1 MPDSRVA
8 CLPYQYPV
16 VGAVARVDTH
26 TIAVPVRNLRADVCV
41 AIIDVRN
48 RLELACHVLP
58 TKTREEKVS
67 CFACLQMVLLSC
79 YCVLFAAVLC

>member
-16 VGAVARVDTH
+16 VGAVARIDSH

-58 TKTREEKVS
+58 SKTRDDKV
-67 CFACLQMVLLSC
+67 C
-79 YCVLFAAVLC
+79 CVIVCCC